1 MELGLL
7 ADMVVDLEVGMVVD
21 MEIRGVNKIV
31 IGVGQ
36 LDLNFFSLKLN
47 TQFTHLFLRV
57 NFDTSKRPRKCKY
70 CVLKS

>member
-21 MEIRGVNKIV
+21 MEIRGVDKI
-31 IGVGQ
+31 VGQ
-36 LDLNFFSLKLN
+36 LDLNLFSLKLN
-47 TQFTHLFLRV
+47 TQFTHLFLLV

-70 CVLKS
+70 CVLKF

>member
-21 MEIRGVNKIV
+21 MEIRGVDKIV

-36 LDLNFFSLKLN
+36 LDLNFFRLKLN
-47 TQFTHLFLRV
+47 IKFYTSFFASLFSHV
-57 NFDTSKRPRKCKY
+57 
-70 CVLKS
+70 

>member
-21 MEIRGVNKIV
+21 MEIRGVDKIV

-36 LDLNFFSLKLN
+36 LDLNFFSLKLIIPSLHIFFCELILTRLN
-47 TQFTHLFLRV
+47 VLGNV
-57 NFDTSKRPRKCKY
+57 NIAS
-70 CVLKS
+70 

>member
-21 MEIRGVNKIV
+21 MEIRGVDKIV
-31 IGVGQ
+31 IRVGQ

-47 TQFTHLFLRV
+47 TQFTHLFCELILTRL
-57 NFDTSKRPRKCKY
+57 N
-70 CVLKS
+70 VLGNINIAS

>member
-31 IGVGQ
+31 IRVGQ
-36 LDLNFFSLKLN
+36 LDLNYFRLKLN
-47 TQFTHLFLRV
+47 TQFYTSFFASLFSHV
-57 NFDTSKRPRKCKY
+57 
-70 CVLKS
+70 

>member
-7 ADMVVDLEVGMVVD
+7 ADMVDMVD
-21 MEIRGVNKIV
+21 MEIRGVDKIV

-47 TQFTHLFLRV
+47 TQFTHLF
-57 NFDTSKRPRKCKY
+57 FAS
-70 CVLKS
+70 

>member
-21 MEIRGVNKIV
+21 MEIRGVDKIV

-36 LDLNFFSLKLN
+36 LDLNFFRLKLN
-47 TQFTHLFLRV
+47 TQFTHLF
-57 NFDTSKRPRKCKY
+57 FAS
-70 CVLKS
+70 

>member
-31 IGVGQ
+31 IRVGH
-36 LDLNFFSLKLN
+36 LDLNFFRLKLN
-47 TQFTHLFLRV
+47 TQFTHLFFCELILTRLNVLGNV
-57 NFDTSKRPRKCKY
+57 NIAS
-70 CVLKS
+70 

>member
-21 MEIRGVNKIV
+21 MEIRGVDKIV

-36 LDLNFFSLKLN
+36 LDLNFFSLKLIIPSLHI
-47 TQFTHLFLRV
+47 FF
-57 NFDTSKRPRKCKY
+57 C
-70 CVLKS
+70 

>member
-21 MEIRGVNKIV
+21 MEIRGVDKIV
-31 IGVGQ
+31 IRVGQ

-57 NFDTSKRPRKCKY
+57 NFDTSKRPSKCKY
-70 CVLKS
+70 CVLKF